1 MENAMQIFK
10 NDEFGQ
16 IRTVVIENEPYF
28 VGKDVAGVLGYSNS
42 RKALADHV
50 DAEDKGVTKCDT
62 LG

>member
-16 IRTVVIENEPYF
+16 IRTIVIENEPYF

-50 DAEDKGVTKCDT
+50 DDEDKG
-62 LG
+62 GNEM